1 MTTTG
6 STTLVINRP
15 PLEVWSAIADITR
28 MGEWSPECI
37 AGRWKGGATAPVVGA
52 EFEGDNIA
60 TLGKFTLKRWT
71 TTSAVTACEPGA
83 CFEFSVEGTTIWRY
97 VFEAVGSGT
106 QVTETFSY
114 EAKGLQGFVYGY
126 LLARPRTMTKGMQR
140 TLQRL
145 KTTLEATR

>member
-6 STTLVINRP
+6 SATLVIDRP

-37 AGRWKGGATAPVVGA
+37 AARWKGDATAPVVGA
-52 EFEGDNIA
+52 EFEGDNIVS
-60 TLGKFTLKRWT
+60 LGTFTLKRWT

-83 CFEFSVEGTTIWRY
+83 CFEFSVEGSTTWRY
-97 VFEAVGSGT
+97 VFEAAGSGT
-106 QVTETFSY
+106 KVTETFSY
-114 EAKGLQGFVYGY
+114 AVKGLQGFVYGY
-126 LLARPRTMTKGMQR
+126 VLARPRTMTKGMQR

-145 KTTLEATR
+145 KTTLESTR